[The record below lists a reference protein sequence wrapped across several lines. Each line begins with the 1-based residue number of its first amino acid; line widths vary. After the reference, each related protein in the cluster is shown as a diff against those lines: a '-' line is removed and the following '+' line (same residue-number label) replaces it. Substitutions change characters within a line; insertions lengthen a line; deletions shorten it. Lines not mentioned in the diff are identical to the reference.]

1 MLMGACVTKY
11 IIVGSGGHA
20 RSILDTLVNF
30 EGTELF
36 VLSHPDVP
44 TNFEAT
50 LISEADAI
58 QNQAD
63 FSFVIGIGKRSIRN
77 RVIPKLLDVVSL
89 KRFPPVIHPT
99 AYISKSAQIGF
110 GSQILGQSYIGPNTV
125 IGNFALLNTRVVI
138 EHDSKIGHQSVI
150 SPGVIVAGST
160 SIGENCFVGIG
171 AKITNDVSIGSGST
185 ISANVFVSR
194 DLHAKSFISN
204 VFSDGRQN

>member
-1 MLMGACVTKY
+1 LSKY
-11 IIVGSGGHA
+11 VIVGSGGHA
-20 RSILDTLVNF
+20 RSLLDTLSNF
-30 EGTELF
+30 EGAELF

-44 TNFEAT
+44 TNFGAIE
-50 LISEADAI
+50 ISKAIAI

-77 RVIPKLLDVVSL
+77 RLIAQLLEVISVE
-89 KRFPPVIHPT
+89 RFPSIIHPT
-99 AYISKSAQIGF
+99 AYVSKSAQVGF

-138 EHDSKIGHQSVI
+138 EHDSEIGPQSVI

-160 SIGENCFVGIG
+160 AIGENCFIG
-171 AKITNDVSIGSGST
+171 MGANISNDISIGSGST

-194 DLHAKSFISN
+194 DLESTSFIN
-204 VFSDGRQN
+204 FSGRDGNQN